1 MRYFRQSSALMAGA
15 AFVALVGPAYAQQG
29 QPADQQSSTAPADI
43 IVTAQNRQQSVNDVP
58 IAIAVVSGEQLA
70 AAGVTSVA
78 WIEKVSPSLQIT
90 SDTTATRVTVRGVG
104 TLSNG
109 ESQDQSIAVNIDG
122 EYINRPTVLNA
133 AIFDL
138 ERVEV
143 LRGPQGTLYGR
154 NSTGG
159 AVNFIT
165 RKPGKDFAVN
175 ASATYGNYNQVILE
189 GGVSVP
195 LGDIGAFRVA
205 GIFSDHDGYNKHN
218 GPYLSLPYFKADPGR
233 RSGDDHT
240 WGGRATLRLT
250 PAAGLTIDATYER
263 IEQEIVPASQAS
275 VNLNLPQNG
284 PGANCQLNGFIEVG
298 PNTPGVQCIP
308 QNTNF
313 LARINRNTYDAALTG
328 TGIFNLTSNAVR
340 GKIAYDFGG
349 ATLTYTGGYRSTHN
363 DGSLGLPPAYF
374 FRNWGSSVKT
384 HSHELRLNGEV
395 NGIQW
400 QTGVFYFRE
409 KQNTDTGLYNPFVG
423 PPVGNVGSYINYF
436 RRPTT
441 SESYSAFGQ
450 VEVPLTDE
458 LTAVGGLRYTKD
470 KRHAVY
476 NNYGFQFNS
485 GLVEITRPAP
495 NPLALRYSGDRFN
508 YLAGLNYKPNS
519 DTLIYAKVSSGYK
532 AGGFDAVGVF
542 KPETNTAY
550 EGGAKLSF
558 GPGSRNQF
566 NVTGFYY
573 DYKDLQ
579 NDVLLD
585 SALGAQTFNSG
596 KATIWGIEA
605 EAVINLSPNDRF
617 SGSFNYLSAKYDEF
631 IASYAVLNPANPNQT
646 GLLAI
651 DNPNLAGNRLAQTP
665 KFVIGL
671 DYQHVFELGSA
682 GRLTANASTRFKSA
696 YFMTFFNFNDSRQ
709 AAYTQSDFSLEW
721 RPESDKFGVQAFVRN
736 LENIRP
742 LTYAGYTAAGPDDI
756 FNFQFGTPRTYGV
769 RLSVDF

>member
-1 MRYFRQSSALMAGA
+1 MYLNRMSALMAGA
-15 AFVALVGPAYAQQG
+15 ALVALAGSAHAQQAA
-29 QPADQQSSTAPADI
+29 PAAAGDDASADI
-43 IVTAQNRQQSVNDVP
+43 IVTAQNRQQSVQDVP
-58 IAIAVVSGEQLA
+58 IAIAVISAEQLA

-78 WIEKVSPSLQIT
+78 SIEKISPSLQIT

-133 AIFDL
+133 AIFDI

-159 AVNFIT
+159 AVNFIA
-165 RKPGKDFAVN
+165 RKPGDEFAVN
-175 ASATYGNYNQVILE
+175 ASATYGNYNQVILD
-189 GGVSVP
+189 GGVTVP
-195 LGDIGAFRVA
+195 LGDIGGIRVS
-205 GIFSDHDGYNKHN
+205 GIFSDHKGYNKHN
-218 GPYLSLPYFKADPGR
+218 GPYLSLPYFKAVPGR

-240 WGGRATLRLT
+240 WGGRASIRLK
-250 PAAGLTIDATYER
+250 PVDGLVVDAAYEH
-263 IEQEIVPASQAS
+263 IEQEIVPATQAS
-275 VNLNLPQNG
+275 VNLNLPANG

-308 QNTNF
+308 QNTHF
-313 LARINRNTYDAALTG
+313 LPGINRHTYDAALTG
-328 TGIFNLTSNAVR
+328 TGIFNLQSDAVR
-340 GKIAYDFGG
+340 GRIAYDFGA

-384 HSHELRLNGEV
+384 QSHEIRLNGDM

-400 QTGVFYFRE
+400 QTGAFYFKE
-409 KQNTDTGLYNPFVG
+409 KQNTNTGLYNPFVG

-441 SESYSAFGQ
+441 SESWSVFGQ
-450 VEVPLTDE
+450 VEVPITDE
-458 LTAVGGLRYTKD
+458 FTAVGGARYTKD

-485 GLVEITRPAP
+485 GLVEIPGPAA
-495 NPLALRYSGDRFN
+495 NPLNLRYSGDRVN
-508 YLAGLNYKPNS
+508 YLAGLNYKPNR
-519 DTLIYAKVSSGYK
+519 DMLIYAKVSSGYK

-550 EGGAKLSF
+550 EGGVKLNF

-596 KATIWGIEA
+596 KATIWGVEA
-605 EAVINLSPNDRF
+605 EAVVNLSRNDRF
-617 SGSFNYLSAKYDEF
+617 AGTFNYLSAKYDEF
-631 IASYAVLNPANPNQT
+631 TASYAVLNPAVPNQT
-646 GLLAI
+646 TLLAI
-651 DNPNLAGNRLAQTP
+651 DNPSLAGNRLPQTP

-671 DYQHVFELGSA
+671 EYQHIFRLGSA
-682 GRLTANASTRFKSA
+682 GNLTANASTRFKSD
-696 YFMTFFNFNDSRQ
+696 YYMTFFNFRDSRQ
-709 AAYTQSDFSLEW
+709 EAYTQSDFSLEW

-736 LENIRP
+736 LENVRP